1 MAKDMEINV
10 QEIIKYFKE
19 LVGAQAEEIA
29 ILRATVDAL
38 NSKDK
43 VE

>member
-1 MAKDMEINV
+1 MSKDMEINV

>member
-1 MAKDMEINV
+1 MSKDMEINV
-10 QEIIKYFKE
+10 QEILKYFKE